1 MDNKRVSVIMSCFNS
16 EETVSTSIQSL
27 ISQDYKNTEILIMD
41 DGSSDN
47 TFKILK
53 TFEDSYKNI
62 KVYQN
67 KKNIGLTRSLNI
79 LIQNTNGEIIARQD
93 ADDLSLDIRISNQLK
108 YMESKNLDACTT
120 RAFIKDTKN
129 IIPGI
134 SYYLPHRLNMI
145 YKNPFIHGTL
155 MIKKKVI
162 EKIGLYN
169 EKFYFSQDFKLMRDL
184 IDNNYKLSILN
195 QPLYMLNMKNN
206 LSESY
211 KLEQKYFANCAR
223 KRIDP

>member
-1 MDNKRVSVIMSCFNS
+1 MSCFNS

-79 LIQNTNGEIIARQD
+79 LIQKRLQILLLTKHLQKI
-93 ADDLSLDIRISNQLK
+93 
-108 YMESKNLDACTT
+108 
-120 RAFIKDTKN
+120 KN
-129 IIPGI
+129 IIG
-134 SYYLPHRLNMI
+134 
-145 YKNPFIHGTL
+145 KN
-155 MIKKKVI
+155 
-162 EKIGLYN
+162 
-169 EKFYFSQDFKLMRDL
+169 FYSKQ
-184 IDNNYKLSILN
+184 
-195 QPLYMLNMKNN
+195 
-206 LSESY
+206 
-211 KLEQKYFANCAR
+211 
-223 KRIDP
+223 